1 MCENLKTTF
10 LCDQLSDLVHILQF
24 DSTDEYF
31 ETVEY
36 EGHAPL
42 GSRDILEKLPSQQ
55 NFHSLNSMDFP

>member
-31 ETVEY
+31 EAVEY

-42 GSRDILEKLPSQQ
+42 GSRDILRKPPGRP